1 MAVRRASLAFPI
13 VGAAH
18 SSHASLSHLH
28 HPLQDALG
36 SEGAAL
42 FTALSETPGSY
53 TSDGRPLV
61 ARAAAACEKLRYAED
76 KHGAATQVDMTRR
89 ARHYRRYQLR

>member
-1 MAVRRASLAFPI
+1 MAFPI

-36 SEGAAL
+36 PEGAAL
-42 FTALSETPGSY
+42 FTALSETPASY

-76 KHGAATQVDMTRR
+76 KHAAATQVEMTSR
-89 ARHYRRYQLR
+89 AHHYSAATS